1 MSERFTNKTY
11 VGSGAMATVYRAW
24 DSVMQRDVALKEI
37 ADELQDNADVRELLL
52 NEARKIAKI
61 KHINVVQIYDVTYDD
76 GIPTIVQEFV
86 GGGDLS
92 SAVGSSAASV
102 DITLKVLHDVFSGL
116 EAIHSSGLIHRDI
129 KPDNLLNS
137 DGTWKLVDFGVAM
150 QGDEDVIPFVGSKYA
165 APEILLA
172 PETISAKTDFYSAG
186 VMAMELLLGATTFER
201 VAREVTAKSTGSEGP
216 ENPNAFW
223 QKWSY
228 SKLAWPRLEEV
239 DSKFSAPLSD
249 FIAKLIAHDANARP
263 ASASEIVVALD
274 ELREAERQIL
284 SAPTLPLAGASAQ
297 PNDTAPQ
304 KKKQPLW
311 FKAIVGILL
320 IFLLVLGAL
329 LMLPKKGPPS
339 VATSSDAAVLV
350 RSMLAEKTN
359 AMTAT
364 IRGTEGGAVPQTM
377 EIGRTIIFDI
387 IAEQTGQLALIHL
400 SADHTMSFIYPA
412 PSGDLPVLEANVS
425 TSVGDDLRLEVSE
438 PTGTEY
444 WLVLNTSEGLVI
456 PESVP
461 MIPVDDWAQTYLIP
475 KDPLF
480 SASLIS
486 WLTSQPLF
494 GWALIEV
501 NVVNLGDA
509 K

>member
-1 MSERFTNKTY
+1 MSDRFTKKTY

-61 KHINVVQIYDVTYDD
+61 KHPNVVQIYDVTYDD

-86 GGGDLS
+86 GGGDLAS
-92 SAVGSSAASV
+92 SVGSSTASV
-102 DITLKVLHDVFSGL
+102 DVTLKVLHDVFSGL
-116 EAIHSSGLIHRDI
+116 DAIHSSGLIHRDI
-129 KPDNLLNS
+129 KPDNLLNG

-172 PETISAKTDFYSAG
+172 PETISAKSDFYSAG
-186 VMAMELLLGATTFER
+186 VMAMEMLLGSATFER

-239 DSKFSAPLSD
+239 DKKFSAQLSD
-249 FIAKLIAHDANARP
+249 FIAKLIAHEADARP
-263 ASASEIVVALD
+263 VNAAEVLAALN
-274 ELREAERQIL
+274 ELRDAERQIL
-284 SAPTLPLAGASAQ
+284 SAPTLPLAGSAPPASEG
-297 PNDTAPQ
+297 APK

-311 FKAIVGILL
+311 FKAIAGV
-320 IFLLVLGAL
+320 LLVCLLGLGAL
-329 LMLPKKGPPS
+329 LLMPTQTPLS
-339 VATSSDAAVLV
+339 VATSTEAATLA
-350 RSMLAEKTN
+350 RSILAETPP
-359 AMTAT
+359 AMTAV
-364 IRGTEGGAVPQTM
+364 IRGTQGGDGPQTM
-377 EIGRTIIFDI
+377 EIGRA
-387 IAEQTGQLALIHL
+387 IALDVTAQNSGQLALVHL
-400 SADHTMSFIYPA
+400 SADHALSVIYPSPTGEL
-412 PSGDLPVLEANVS
+412 PSVEANV
-425 TSVGDDLRLEVSE
+425 TVAIGDDLRLEVSE

-444 WLVLNTSEGLVI
+444 WLVLNTAEGLVI

-461 MIPVDDWAQTYLIP
+461 MISVEDWARAFLIGD
-475 KDPLF
+475 DPVY
-480 SASLIS
+480 SARLVS
-486 WLTSQPLF
+486 WLANQPLT

-501 NVVNLGDA
+501 NVVALADNE
-509 K
+509 

>member
-61 KHINVVQIYDVTYDD
+61 KHPNVVQIYDVTYDD

-92 SAVGSSAASV
+92 SAVGSSTASV
-102 DITLKVLHDVFSGL
+102 DVTLKVLHDVFSGL

-129 KPDNLLNS
+129 KPDNLLNG

-186 VMAMELLLGATTFER
+186 VMAMELLLGATAFER

-228 SKLAWPRLEEV
+228 SKLAWPRLDEV

-249 FIAKLIAHDANARP
+249 FIARLIAHDPDVRP
-263 ASASEIVVALD
+263 ASASEILAVLD

-284 SAPTLPLAGASAQ
+284 SAPTLPLAGANPSSD
-297 PNDTAPQ
+297 DTAP
-304 KKKQPLW
+304 KKKKHPLW
-311 FKAIVGILL
+311 FKVIVGVLL
-320 IFLLVLGAL
+320 TFLLALGAL
-329 LMLPKKGPPS
+329 LMLPKKAPPS
-339 VATSSDAAVLV
+339 VATSDDAALMI
-350 RSMLAEKTN
+350 RSMLADN
-359 AMTAT
+359 ANLMTAT
-364 IRGTEGGAVPQTM
+364 IRGTGGGVEPQTM
-377 EIGRTIIFDI
+377 EIGRSIIFDVT
-387 IAEQTGQLALIHL
+387 AEQSGQLALIHL
-400 SADHTMSFIYPA
+400 SADHAISFIYPS
-412 PSGDLPVLEANVS
+412 PNGDLPKLEANVV

-444 WLVLNTSEGLVI
+444 WLVLNSSEGLVI

-461 MIPVDDWAQTYLIP
+461 IIPVDDWARAYLIP
-475 KDPLF
+475 NDPLY
-480 SASLIS
+480 SASLVS
-486 WLTSQPLF
+486 WLASQPLA

-509 K
+509 E